1 VAVTVILSLVAHGV
15 SANPL
20 ASMLGQKE
28 GRKADSA

>member
-20 ASMLGQKE
+20 ASSIGQKQA
-28 GRKADSA
+28 K